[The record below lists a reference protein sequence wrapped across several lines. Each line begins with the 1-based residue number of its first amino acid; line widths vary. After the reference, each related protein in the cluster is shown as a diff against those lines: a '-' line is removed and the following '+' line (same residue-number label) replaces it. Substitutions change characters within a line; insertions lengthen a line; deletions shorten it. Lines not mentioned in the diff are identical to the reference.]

1 MKIKTIEEGK
11 ERLTELLS
19 MAEKEGKNIE
29 EQDELIDEIQETI
42 DKLELVE
49 SGACRETERLFDN
62 YLDDTNSLIQIG
74 ELSYTP
80 SEVLKAVD
88 PMAYDVELTNFLS
101 SYLDERLEELD
112 DMLDELEINLE
123 EEE

>member
-1 MKIKTIEEGK
+1 MKIKTINEGK
-11 ERLTELLS
+11 ERLTALLTR
-19 MAEKEGKNIE
+19 AEKEGKDIK
-29 EQDELIDEIQETI
+29 EQDELIDEIQEKI
-42 DKLELVE
+42 NKLELVE
-49 SGACRETERLFDN
+49 NGADKEIERLFDEF
-62 YLDDTNSLIQIG
+62 LDDSNPLCQIG
-74 ELSYTP
+74 ELSYLP

-88 PMAYDVELTNFLS
+88 PMAYDIELTNFIS